1 MPGKAMH
8 RQSCFLKFLIGV
20 LILGVISLSLNFII
34 SPILDSTFG
43 QPDSGLSTWQRLR
56 YGILLV
62 WFSDDLTRPIY
73 QENNEMTFIIEPG
86 EDAYT
91 VSLHLE
97 QSKLISNARAFQLFL
112 AWSGKDAYL
121 QPGRYR
127 LSSSLSAIS
136 IAELLESA
144 SSSEIFLTVLPGWRI
159 EEIAGTLATS
169 GLTITA
175 DEFITV
181 AYSKNTFNDLIPSGN
196 TAEGYLFP
204 GTYSLA
210 RTTTVDQLFL
220 LLIQEFHFQVIPEYL
235 SGYTL
240 RGLTL
245 HEAVTLA
252 SIVQKEAVIESEMPI
267 IASVFLN
274 RLKNGMRLQADP
286 TVQYALGF
294 DNTNNSWW
302 KTPLS
307 YSDLEIDSP
316 FNTYM
321 YAGLPPG
328 PISNPGLKALAAVAY
343 PEDTTFFYFQAQC
356 TGTGYHNFAETLEQ
370 HLENNCP

>member
-1 MPGKAMH
+1 MAEDAVWYA
-8 RQSCFLKFLIGV
+8 IGLV
-20 LILGVISLSLNFII
+20 FQWTSH
-34 SPILDSTFG
+34 SPVD
-43 QPDSGLSTWQRLR
+43 
-56 YGILLV
+56 
-62 WFSDDLTRPIY
+62 
-73 QENNEMTFIIEPG
+73 QENNEMIFVIEPG

-97 QSKLISNARAFQLFL
+97 QSKLIRNARAFQLFL
-112 AWSGKDAYL
+112 AWSGKDAHL

-127 LSSSLSAIS
+127 LSSSLSPIS
-136 IAELLESA
+136 IAELLEST
-144 SSSEIFLTVLPGWRI
+144 SSSEIFLTVLAGWRI

-175 DEFITV
+175 EEFIPK
-181 AYSKNTFNDLIPSGN
+181 AYKKNTFNDLIPSGN

-210 RTTTVDQLFL
+210 RTTTVDQLILFL
-220 LLIQEFHFQVIPEYL
+220 LQEFHFQVIPEYL
-235 SGYTL
+235 SEYTL

-274 RLKNGMRLQADP
+274 RMESGMKLQADP

-294 DNTNNSWW
+294 DTISNSWW
-302 KTPLS
+302 KTPLN
-307 YSDLEIDSP
+307 YSDLEIEFPLQYLSVCRAPAWTNFQSGIGGISSSSISSGHDILL
-316 FNTYM
+316 F
-321 YAGLPPG
+321 PG
-328 PISNPGLKALAAVAY
+328 AM
-343 PEDTTFFYFQAQC
+343 
-356 TGTGYHNFAETLEQ
+356 
-370 HLENNCP
+370 